1 MKKKNLQDET
11 AITTSVT
18 KKEMPELSLFVF
30 LLQVSITP
38 VQRHSKLSHTL
49 GDVLHFKARLDT
61 WTGKSKS
68 EAMWRERTASP
79 PKELPIVF
87 FLEPVKE
94 VLKSFFQIF
103 FFLARIAAV
112 PRAVSVNKAVL
123 YLLLSAWRAIF
134 LDPLRKSLEERTC
147 DEEVCVCALL

>member
-1 MKKKNLQDET
+1 
-11 AITTSVT
+11 
-18 KKEMPELSLFVF
+18 
-30 LLQVSITP
+30 
-38 VQRHSKLSHTL
+38 
-49 GDVLHFKARLDT
+49 
-61 WTGKSKS
+61 
-68 EAMWRERTASP
+68 MWRERTASP

-147 DEEVCVCALL
+147 DEEVCVCAPVSFFETLCLVARVFGEWDELQREGGSSHRPD